1 MNQNNQE
8 SVIVSDVP
16 HDHFEMSDSEDE
28 GNSVK
33 YNIPTKD
40 ELYNP
45 NGDEEDEAYVYKNL
59 RCGVQENIRVRKLEN
74 GNVTDDQKRY
84 ALEQAKL
91 MKPRSS
97 DAILSCPCCF
107 TIVCMDCQRHERY
120 KNQFRAMFVMN
131 IGVAWDKHVYPENKD
146 DNEGNDVEEE
156 ERHVV
161 KKARNESDR
170 IPNHDDNE
178 INNSA
183 KSDENPFYS
192 VYCNSCSTEV
202 AALDMSDEVYYFFG
216 CLVSA

>member
-1 MNQNNQE
+1 MNQNNEE

-16 HDHFEMSDSEDE
+16 HDHFEMSDSDDE

-33 YNIPTKD
+33 YNIPAKD

-59 RCGVQENIRVRKLEN
+59 RGGVQETVRVRKLEN
-74 GNVTDDQKRY
+74 GNVNDDEKRF

-146 DNEGNDVEEE
+146 ENDGNDVEEE
-156 ERHVV
+156 EKHVL

-170 IPNHDDNE
+170 IPNHDDDD

-183 KSDENPFYS
+183 KSEENPYYS
-192 VYCNSCSTEV
+192 VYCNSCLTEV